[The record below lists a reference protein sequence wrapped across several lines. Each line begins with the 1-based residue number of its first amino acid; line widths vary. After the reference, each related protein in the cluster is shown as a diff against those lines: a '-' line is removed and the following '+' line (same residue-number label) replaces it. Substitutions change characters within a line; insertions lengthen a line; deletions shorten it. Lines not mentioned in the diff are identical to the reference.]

1 MTGGRIT
8 QRRYEDFKATIDS
21 LLDEYRDKFSLP
33 MTVDWKDYESSYKTR
48 LRGMAYELREMIHSS
63 SDITVDEFGR
73 PSLLNAK
80 EKVFILLVKEIFR
93 LSNRKAA
100 YLLPLLGVEK
110 DISYKTVERLY
121 SDPLVIMILNNLFMN
136 SLKRKGVA
144 PVDASGDGTGYSLT
158 VTKHYRSLRERK
170 GETVKEGK
178 FVYSFA
184 LMDLSTRMYVGYAV
198 SVRSEMDAYRKALEM
213 IGKMRIDLKSVRL
226 DKYYSGQSI
235 LNDFNENTMIFLI
248 PKRNSRI
255 RGRRNWREIIR
266 RFMDDP
272 MSYLREYFRRNASE
286 SGFSSDKRTTGC
298 LIYQRRKDRKET
310 LGFCKGLIHNLML
323 LHS

>member
-1 MTGGRIT
+1 MRIT
-8 QRRYEDFKATIDS
+8 Q
-21 LLDEYRDKFSLP
+21 L
-33 MTVDWKDYESSYKTR
+33 DYEYFRDSVEELMSRYREEFSIPVTTNWRDYEYLYRQRMK
-48 LRGMAYELREMIHSS
+48 GMALELRAMIDKSS
-63 SDITVDEFGR
+63 SFVVEEFGR
-73 PSLLNAK
+73 PSLLEAR
-80 EKVFILLVKEIFR
+80 EKVFVILVKEIFR

-100 YLLPLLGVEK
+100 YLLPLLGISK

-121 SDPLVIMILNNLFMN
+121 SDPLVLMILNNLFISSVM
-136 SLKRKGVA
+136 RKGISSA
-144 PVDASGDGTGYSLT
+144 DTSGDGTGYSLT
-158 VTKHYRSLRERK
+158 VTKHYRSMREK
-170 GETVKEGK
+170 DGEFVKEGK

-184 LMDLSTRMYVGYAV
+184 LMDLATRMYVGYAV
-198 SVRSEMDAYRKALEM
+198 SVKSERDAYHKALEM
-213 IGKMRIDLKSVRL
+213 IGKMRIDLKSIRL

-248 PKRNSRI
+248 PKSNSRI

-272 MSYLREYFRRNASE
+272 MNYLREYFRRNASE
-286 SGFSSDKRTTGC
+286 SGFSSDKRATGG

-310 LGFCKGLIHNLML
+310 SGFCKGLIHNLML